1 MGHSSSGGGR
11 GRVTPQKVKSNSSS
25 TVVKHL
31 FSTKDENNGKARLSY
46 KDAKE
51 RAIDYIQASGMKC
64 SKDMVKSIRD
74 EKSIDFNAIAPRL
87 NAPTQTEADARET
100 EMAQNKILYSA
111 KLDENMQRSAYFETN
126 KRTVKSNIMLKF
138 VTEAMDIKLRGEAD
152 FTTTLED
159 PIKLLKRIERFTK
172 KSADAEYDFLDFWEA
187 NQKFFAMKQGTTENL
202 MHFKERFL
210 RQAEV
215 LQDLY
220 GVAWFQ
226 NFAVKKKAYA
236 AIASTNTAAQN
247 KFKDDIFEAALAT
260 GFLCNC
266 D

>member
-1 MGHSSSGGGR
+1 
-11 GRVTPQKVKSNSSS
+11 
-25 TVVKHL
+25 
-31 FSTKDENNGKARLSY
+31 
-46 KDAKE
+46 
-51 RAIDYIQASGMKC
+51 
-64 SKDMVKSIRD
+64 
-74 EKSIDFNAIAPRL
+74 
-87 NAPTQTEADARET
+87 
-100 EMAQNKILYSA
+100 MAQNKILYSA
-111 KLDENMQRSAYFETN
+111 KLDENMRRSAYFETN

-138 VTEAMDIKLRGEAD
+138 VTKAMDIKLRGEAD

-159 PIKLLKRIERFTK
+159 PIELLKRIERFMK

-226 NFAVKKKAYA
+226 DFAVKMKAYA
-236 AIASTNTAAQN
+236 AIANTDTAAQN
-247 KFKDDIFEAALAT
+247 KFKDVVFEAVLAT
-260 GFLCNC
+260 GFLCNSNQTRTAPLMLDLQTNYC
-266 D
+266 REVDYYPKTVSKAQDMLRIQMEVSKTPGVNLYQGKDQPNKGKGKGKGKGKPKDGKKAACYVCGNKDHMSPKCPDRLLPKTQ

>member
-1 MGHSSSGGGR
+1 
-11 GRVTPQKVKSNSSS
+11 
-25 TVVKHL
+25 
-31 FSTKDENNGKARLSY
+31 
-46 KDAKE
+46 
-51 RAIDYIQASGMKC
+51 
-64 SKDMVKSIRD
+64 MVKSIQD
-74 EKSIDFNAIAPRL
+74 GKSIDFNAIAPRL
-87 NAPTQTEADARET
+87 NAPTQTEAVARET

-111 KLDENMQRSAYFETN
+111 KLDENMQRSAN

-138 VTEAMDIKLRGEAD
+138 VTKAMDIKLQGEAD

-159 PIKLLKRIERFTK
+159 PIELLKRIERFMK

-187 NQKFFAMKQGTTENL
+187 NQKFFAMKQGTTKNL

-226 NFAVKKKAYA
+226 DFAVKTKAYA
-236 AIASTNTAAQN
+236 AIASTDTAAQN
-247 KFKDDIFEAALAT
+247 KFKDDVFEAVLAT
-260 GFLCNC
+260 GFLCNS